1 MQFLQMT
8 ENQKYKQPKQKLGKK
23 KIKKSHIFLAYF
35 QIRL

>member
-8 ENQKYKQPKQKLGKK
+8 ENQKYKQPKQKLEKK
-23 KIKKSHIFLAYF
+23 KMKKTHIFLAYF